1 MSTNP
6 TLTLGRSPTP
16 DPFPDYAIRFLRNNL
31 FGMFGP
37 FPYNEETR
45 AHSEHGYEDIP
56 ELVWPGPPSPGLEPT
71 PFDQVLMDS
80 WGEPNGDRLLYMSGD
95 E

>member
-1 MSTNP
+1 MSLIPN
-6 TLTLGRSPTP
+6 LTLGRPPTP
-16 DPFPDYAIRFLRNNL
+16 EPFPDYAICFLRNWRY
-31 FGMFGP
+31 GIGGP
-37 FPYNEETR
+37 FPYDPVTR
-45 AHSEHGYEDIP
+45 AHIGSSDYIP

-71 PFDQVLMDS
+71 PLDQAFVDS